1 MNSVDGDLILKD
13 GQKVYISV
21 GEDSTEMY
29 YYTNPGNPA
38 TLIQTESRDPA
49 GASVLAY

>member
-38 TLIQTESRDPA
+38 TLIKLNPETLQA
-49 GASVLAY
+49 QAF